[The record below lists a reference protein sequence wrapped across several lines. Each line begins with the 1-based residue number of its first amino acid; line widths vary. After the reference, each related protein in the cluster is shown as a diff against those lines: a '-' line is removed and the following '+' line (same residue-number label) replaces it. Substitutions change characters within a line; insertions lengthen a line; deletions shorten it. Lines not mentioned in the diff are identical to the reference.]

1 MRALLAYDWPGNVRE
16 LEHAIEHAVLVAD
29 SDEIK
34 PEDLPPRVQGSGA
47 AGAGGH
53 AMLSGAYRE
62 ARRAF
67 EDEPTPRLMRA
78 GDFVD
83 IAPHR
88 RHRVESTTAPTLWL
102 AVRSFKIIA
111 CILVTL
117 FVGLSI
123 TMAAGL
129 ARSRRELRT

>member
-1 MRALLAYDWPGNVRE
+1 MSTAAMRALLAYDWPGNVRE

-67 EDEPTPRLMRA
+67 EREYMLDVLKRAEGNISRAADLAGIHRATFHAKLHRL
-78 GDFVD
+78 
-83 IAPHR
+83 
-88 RHRVESTTAPTLWL
+88 
-102 AVRSFKIIA
+102 
-111 CILVTL
+111 
-117 FVGLSI
+117 GLSESDGSDS
-123 TMAAGL
+123 A
-129 ARSRRELRT
+129 E